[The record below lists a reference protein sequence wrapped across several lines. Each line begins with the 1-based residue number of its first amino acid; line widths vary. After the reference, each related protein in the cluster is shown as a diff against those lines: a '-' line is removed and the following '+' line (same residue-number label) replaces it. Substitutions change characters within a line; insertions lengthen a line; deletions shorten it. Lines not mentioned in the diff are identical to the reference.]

1 MNGRKLMGAVGAFVV
16 MFGLGGLWH
25 QVLLSEYYAAILP
38 SVARAEPN
46 MVVIGYGYLITAVVM
61 TLLFPVGYKGGS
73 GIAEGLRFGAVIGL
87 LWWLPANIMLSG
99 VYEMTLTSG
108 LVDGAWHVVE
118 GAAGGVVI
126 GLLHAR
132 GAGAT
137 GKASLSPRL

>member
-38 SVARAEPN
+38 SVARVEPN
-46 MVVIGYGYLITAVVM
+46 MVVIGSGYLITAVVM
-61 TLLFPVGYKGGS
+61 TLVFPVGYKGGS

-87 LWWLPANIMLSG
+87 LWWLPANVILSG
-99 VYEMTLTSG
+99 VYETTLTSG

-137 GKASLSPRL
+137 A

>member
-25 QVLLSEYYAAILP
+25 QVLMSEYYAAILP

-46 MVVIGYGYLITAVVM
+46 LVVIGCGYLITAVVM

-73 GIAEGLRFGAVIGL
+73 GMAEGLRFGAVIGL
-87 LWWLPANIMLSG
+87 LWWLLANVILSG
-99 VYEMTLTSG
+99 VYETTLTSG

-137 GKASLSPRL
+137 A